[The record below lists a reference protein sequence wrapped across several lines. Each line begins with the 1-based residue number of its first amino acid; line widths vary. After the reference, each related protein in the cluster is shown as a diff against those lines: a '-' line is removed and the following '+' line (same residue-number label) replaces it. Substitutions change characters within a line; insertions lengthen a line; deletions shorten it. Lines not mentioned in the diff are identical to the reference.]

1 MTKTQY
7 ISKLIL
13 EAHARCGN
21 IQQAMIEVCG
31 RAAYDQMIDEL
42 YNELRGSK

>member
-13 EAHARCGN
+13 EAYARCGD
-21 IQQAMIEVCG
+21 IRQALDEVCG
-31 RAAYDQMIDEL
+31 AGMSEKLVSEL
-42 YNELRGSK
+42 YAELRGSK

>member
-1 MTKTQY
+1 MTKTQH

-13 EAHARCGN
+13 EAAARTGD
-21 IQQAMIEVCG
+21 IRKAIIEVCG
-31 RAAYDQMIDEL
+31 QAAYDQMIDEL